1 MINNNFIQFMQM
13 MGVMRQN
20 PQQAALNLLQTGVQ
34 NGRISQEQYNAVAS
48 GIQNG
53 FGPNQIIQQL
63 MNSGIVSQSDYEMA
77 RQNASMF
84 NGGR

>member
-20 PQQAALNLLQTGVQ
+20 PQQAALNLLQQGVQ
-34 NGRISQEQYNAVAS
+34 NGRVSQEQYNTVAS

-53 FGPNQIIQQL
+53 LNPNQIIQQM
-63 MNSGIVSQSDYEMA
+63 MNSGMISQSDYEQA
-77 RQNASMF
+77 RQGAAMF